1 MDLFEYMRSTNME
14 KEAPLAARMRPR
26 TLDEV
31 VGQEHI
37 IGKDKLLYRAIKAD
51 KISSIIFYGPPGTGK
66 TTVMSGILA
75 LFDALKIKTQLA
87 APTGRASKRLSEVAG
102 REASTIHRRLE
113 AQFDEATGMMSVYH
127 DEEEPLNI
135 DAMIVDETSMVDLQL
150 MMSLLRALKPG

>member
-51 KISSIIFYGPPGTGK
+51 KMKNALETEVIQDLL
-66 TTVMSGILA
+66 LA
-75 LFDALKIKTQLA
+75 PLEANALK
-87 APTGRASKRLSEVAG
+87 
-102 REASTIHRRLE
+102 RRVKIWM
-113 AQFDEATGMMSVYH
+113 Q
-127 DEEEPLNI
+127 NCK
-135 DAMIVDETSMVDLQL
+135 
-150 MMSLLRALKPG
+150 LR